1 MTMKQVR
8 VGIVGF
14 GTVGRATAGI
24 IANHADLIAQRSGI
38 QLVVTAVCRRSA
50 VPSGDAPAGA
60 RTFSDWKDLLKDPAV
75 DVVVETMGGTGESRQ
90 LVRAALEQG
99 KPVVTANKNLLAEH
113 GDELFSLAAARRL
126 PIGFE
131 ASVAGGI
138 PILRVIHEST
148 AGDRLRSVHG
158 ILNGT
163 ANYILTQ
170 METRGIEF
178 AEALSEAQAAG
189 FAEADPSFDI
199 DGQDARDKLC
209 ILARMAFEGRLDVAR
224 IPTYG
229 IRHVRAI
236 DIHSA
241 NRLESTIRLVGS
253 AEQTDAGLEVS
264 VRPWLVSRRSMLA
277 KVEGVNNAVFL
288 VGDKIGTQMFYGRGA
303 GGDATGSAVV
313 SDLIE
318 IARDFAAGQMN
329 PKNIS
334 GFLNSR
340 ELVLSQTPR
349 PASWYLR
356 LTVKDQRGIVA
367 RVAEVI
373 AREAINIDSL
383 EQEPHLPKDRV
394 SFVITVEP
402 VSEPVIRRAVDTIDA
417 FDFMVEPVLLLR
429 IED

>member
-1 MTMKQVR
+1 MKRVR

-14 GTVGRATAGI
+14 GTVGQATADI
-24 IANHADLIAQRSGI
+24 ISKHAGLIEQRSGVR
-38 QLVVTAVCRRSA
+38 LDVTVVCRRSPI
-50 VPSGDAPAGA
+50 PSQDIPKGA
-60 RTFSDWKDLLKDPAV
+60 RSLSDWKQLLQDPEV
-75 DVVVETMGGTGESRQ
+75 DVVVETMGGTGDSRQ
-90 LVRAALEQG
+90 LVRASLDQG
-99 KPVVTANKNLLAEH
+99 KPVVTANKNLLAEY
-113 GDELFSLAAARRL
+113 GDELFALAATRNL

-178 AEALSEAQAAG
+178 DQAVGEAQKAG

-209 ILARMAFEGRLDVAR
+209 ILARMAFEGRLSVSR
-224 IPTYG
+224 IPTFG

-253 AEQTDAGLEVS
+253 AEQTEGGLELS
-264 VRPWLVSRRSMLA
+264 VRPWLVGRRSMLA

-318 IARDFAAGQMN
+318 ISRDHAAGQLSA
-329 PKNIS
+329 KNIA

-340 ELVLSQTPR
+340 ELELCTNPR
-349 PASWYLR
+349 PVAWYLR

-373 AREAINIDSL
+373 AKEAINIDSL

-402 VSEPVIRRAVDTIDA
+402 VSEPIIRRAVETINA
-417 FDFMVEPVLLLR
+417 FDFMVESVLLLR

>member
-1 MTMKQVR
+1 MKQIR
-8 VGIVGF
+8 AGIVGF
-14 GTVGRATAGI
+14 GTVGRATADI
-24 IANHADLIAQRSGI
+24 IAKHADLIAQRSGVG
-38 QLVVTAVCRRSA
+38 LDVTAVCRRSGVSA
-50 VPSGDAPAGA
+50 QEAPKGA
-60 RTFSDWKDLLKDPAV
+60 HAYTDWKLLLQDASV

-90 LVRAALEQG
+90 LVRAALEKG
-99 KPVVTANKNLLAEH
+99 KPVVTANKNLLAEY
-113 GDELFSLAAARRL
+113 GDELFALAATRNL

-138 PILRVIHEST
+138 PILRVIHESA

-170 METRGIEF
+170 MESRGIEF
-178 AEALSEAQAAG
+178 DQALAEAQKAG
-189 FAEADPSFDI
+189 FAEADPAFDI

-209 ILARMAFEGRLDVAR
+209 ILARMAFEGRLSVAR

-241 NRLESTIRLVGS
+241 NRLDSTIRLVGS
-253 AEQTDAGLEVS
+253 AEQTEAGLELS

-288 VGDKIGTQMFYGRGA
+288 AGDKIGTQMFYGRGA
-303 GGDATGSAVV
+303 GGDATGAAVV

-318 IARDFAAGQMN
+318 ISRDLAAGQLSA
-329 PKNIS
+329 KNIS
-334 GFLNSR
+334 GFLNTR
-340 ELVLSQTPR
+340 ELELCTHPR
-349 PASWYLR
+349 PVAWYLR

-402 VSEPVIRRAVDTIDA
+402 VSEPVIRRAIETIDA
-417 FDFMVEPVLLLR
+417 FDFMVEPVFLLR
-429 IED
+429 IEE

>member
-14 GTVGRATAGI
+14 GTVGRATAEI
-24 IANHADLIAQRSGI
+24 IGKHTDLIAQRSGVR
-38 QLVVTAVCRRSA
+38 LVVTAVCRRSS
-50 VPSGDAPAGA
+50 VPSGDVPAGA
-60 RTFSDWKDLLKDPAV
+60 KTYSDWKQLLQDPTV
-75 DVVVETMGGTGESRQ
+75 DVVLETMGGTGDSLH
-90 LVRAALEQG
+90 LVRGALEQG
-99 KPVVTANKNLLAEH
+99 KPVVTANKNLLAGH

-170 METRGIEF
+170 MESRGIEF
-178 AEALSEAQAAG
+178 TEALSEAQQAG

-209 ILARMAFEGRLDVAR
+209 ILARMAFEGRLDVSR
-224 IPTYG
+224 IPTDG

-241 NRLESTIRLVGS
+241 ARLDSTIRLVGS
-253 AEQTDAGLEVS
+253 AQHTDAGLEVS

-329 PKNIS
+329 AKNIS
-334 GFLNSR
+334 GFLNSHD
-340 ELVLSQTPR
+340 LTLSETPR

-373 AREAINIDSL
+373 ARESINIDSL

-402 VSEPVIRRAVDTIDA
+402 VSEPVIRRAIDTINT

>member
-1 MTMKQVR
+1 MKQVR

-14 GTVGRATAGI
+14 GTVGRATADI
-24 IANHADLIAQRSGI
+24 ISKHTDLIEQRSGVRLEI
-38 QLVVTAVCRRSA
+38 TVVCRRSA
-50 VPSGDAPAGA
+50 IGPEDIPRGA
-60 RTFSDWKDLLKDPAV
+60 KAFTDWKQLLADPNV
-75 DVVVETMGGTGESRQ
+75 DVVVETMGGTGASRE
-90 LVRAALEQG
+90 LLRAALEQG
-99 KPVVTANKNLLAEH
+99 KPVVTANKNLLAEY
-113 GDELFSLAAARRL
+113 GDELFSLAAARNL

-148 AGDRLRSVHG
+148 AGDQLRSVHG

-178 AEALSEAQAAG
+178 DQALNEAQQAGYAEAN
-189 FAEADPSFDI
+189 PSFDI

-209 ILARMAFEGRLDVAR
+209 ILARMAFEGRLSVSK
-224 IPTYG
+224 IPTFG

-241 NRLESTIRLVGS
+241 TRLDSTIRLVGS
-253 AEQTDAGLEVS
+253 AEQTDNGLEVA

-318 IARDFAAGQMN
+318 ISRDLAAGQLSA
-329 PKNIS
+329 KNIS

-340 ELVLSQTPR
+340 ELQLCSNPR
-349 PASWYLR
+349 PVAWYLR

-373 AREAINIDSL
+373 AHEAINIDSL

-402 VSEPVIRRAVDTIDA
+402 VSEPVIRRAVDTINA

-429 IED
+429 IEE